1 MSPAHAAVLWF
12 AICTHAGPQPR
23 CEEGFLMHRTCAAAE
38 AHIRAGLR
46 PRQTLHLS
54 ECVVRS

>member
-1 MSPAHAAVLWF
+1 MSPAHAVILFF
-12 AICTHAGPQPR
+12 AICSHTGSAPR

-38 AHIRAGLR
+38 AFIRAGMR

-54 ECVVRS
+54 GCEARS